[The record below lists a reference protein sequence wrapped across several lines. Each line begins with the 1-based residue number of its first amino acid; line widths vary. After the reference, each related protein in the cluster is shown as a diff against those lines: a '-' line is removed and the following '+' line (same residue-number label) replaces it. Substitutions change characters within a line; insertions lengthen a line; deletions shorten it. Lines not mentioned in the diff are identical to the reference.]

1 MNDLINFKLGC
12 PADAVTIDG
21 LSDTLKTFK
30 KLLVAAKAAD
40 WRIRDVGIH
49 SVAVAAEPVVAD
61 EETDKSLR
69 TVRDVVGAVESR
81 DVARML
87 DYREE
92 VESIIALS
100 AKYSSPVE
108 FGAGGDHTTMTVEDA
123 KKISEMLKRSGRPSY
138 GRVRG
143 IVYRL
148 MIEPGHRSIGLY
160 DDVTG
165 EKVGVAFAEELDDA
179 VKQLR
184 IGAHVSIKGFKRTHE
199 GKIIGKV
206 RAEEIRQLPPRRHAM
221 VSAAVLASAKFA
233 GASVVYSWD
242 ARFAEAVEKA
252 NSIAPLGITVEEPPE
267 LPVPAPVE
275 PDDKLL
281 TLFPDEDGDGTE

>member
-221 VSAAVLASAKFA
+221 VSAADLSDIAGFDFTFGLGSVAYVDGLREEARSHVE
-233 GASVVYSWD
+233 GAS
-242 ARFAEAVEKA
+242 
-252 NSIAPLGITVEEPPE
+252 T
-267 LPVPAPVE
+267 
-275 PDDKLL
+275 
-281 TLFPDEDGDGTE
+281 

>member
-1 MNDLINFKLGC
+1 MNDLINFKLGCPADAVTIDGLSDTLKTFKKLLVAAKAADWRIRRRCRMNDLINFKLGC

-49 SVAVAAEPVVAD
+49 SVAVVAEPVVVD
-61 EETDKSLR
+61 EETDESLR

-108 FGAGGDHTTMTVEDA
+108 FGAGGDHTMMTVEDA
-123 KKISEMLKRSGRPSY
+123 KKISEMLKRSGRPS
-138 GRVRG
+138 
-143 IVYRL
+143 
-148 MIEPGHRSIGLY
+148 
-160 DDVTG
+160 
-165 EKVGVAFAEELDDA
+165 
-179 VKQLR
+179 
-184 IGAHVSIKGFKRTHE
+184 
-199 GKIIGKV
+199 
-206 RAEEIRQLPPRRHAM
+206 
-221 VSAAVLASAKFA
+221 
-233 GASVVYSWD
+233 
-242 ARFAEAVEKA
+242 
-252 NSIAPLGITVEEPPE
+252 
-267 LPVPAPVE
+267 
-275 PDDKLL
+275 
-281 TLFPDEDGDGTE
+281 

>member
-1 MNDLINFKLGC
+1 M
-12 PADAVTIDG
+12 
-21 LSDTLKTFK
+21 
-30 KLLVAAKAAD
+30 
-40 WRIRDVGIH
+40 
-49 SVAVAAEPVVAD
+49 
-61 EETDKSLR
+61 
-69 TVRDVVGAVESR
+69 
-81 DVARML
+81 
-87 DYREE
+87 
-92 VESIIALS
+92 S

-108 FGAGGDHTTMTVEDA
+108 FGAGGDHTMMTVEDA

-165 EKVGVAFAEELDDA
+165 EKVGVAFTEELDDA

-221 VSAAVLASAKFA
+221 VSAADLAESIKGFKRTHEGKIIGKVRAEEIRQLPPRRHAMVSAADLADIAGFDFTFGLGSVA
-233 GASVVYSWD
+233 YVNELREAMRPHIEGAS
-242 ARFAEAVEKA
+242 
-252 NSIAPLGITVEEPPE
+252 T
-267 LPVPAPVE
+267 
-275 PDDKLL
+275 
-281 TLFPDEDGDGTE
+281 